1 MENVSKT
8 SCNCCMLSSKLLAKG
23 VSISSPREPNLTNCW
38 LSCDHTFKS
47 VCNVGTVRQADN
59 KWIKRYAGL
68 FCVLNADGQVLSW
81 QMTKSLT
88 FENVEDKLPAL
99 QRRLQ
104 KQDKQVK
111 EFFVDTCCSLRPKL
125 QHIFGPQLQVYL
137 DIFHAVQR
145 ISKKMPK
152 QHPYHQDCL
161 KSLRLVFR
169 DPSDQGLQRT
179 KPTPS
184 PDVLRKQLI
193 HFQTVWNGI
202 SCNGRD
208 ILPPAAKNEIQC
220 LLVHIDKGCLS
231 GILPGRGTNC
241 NERLHKDLNSPMTN
255 SRYGVELAYA
265 LLTAQFFRYNEHI
278 SASKGH

>member
-1 MENVSKT
+1 
-8 SCNCCMLSSKLLAKG
+8 MLSSKLLAKG

-161 KSLRLVFR
+161 KSLRLVFT
-169 DPSDQGLQRT
+169 DPSDQGPQKT
-179 KPTPS
+179 KPTP
-184 PDVLRKQLI
+184 PDVLRKQPI
-193 HFQTVWNGI
+193 HFQTVWKGN
-202 SCNGRD
+202 SCNGQD
-208 ILPPAAKNEIQC
+208 ILSPAAN
-220 LLVHIDKGCLS
+220 
-231 GILPGRGTNC
+231 
-241 NERLHKDLNSPMTN
+241 
-255 SRYGVELAYA
+255 
-265 LLTAQFFRYNEHI
+265 
-278 SASKGH
+278 